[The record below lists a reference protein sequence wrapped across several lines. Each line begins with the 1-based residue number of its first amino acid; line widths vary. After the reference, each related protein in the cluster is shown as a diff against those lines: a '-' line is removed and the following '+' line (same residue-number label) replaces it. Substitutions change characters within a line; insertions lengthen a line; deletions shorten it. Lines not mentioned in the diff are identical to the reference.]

1 MRLAKQQ
8 TFEAAKAAFDSLE
21 THKLITTRA
30 NYNTWFAHHS
40 GLDLDLSGALQAL
53 EKKGRVTED
62 AMRDL
67 QRRYPVPEHVGE
79 AILTGGN
86 QLETILARLS
96 SETGAAQQETRAYR
110 AFLDGVGEALSDVG
124 PETLMRSL
132 LALQEQT
139 EIHGHRLAKLEA
151 ELAHS
156 DDEIN
161 ALRLAL
167 KEARRDAETDAL
179 TGVANRRLF
188 DVRLREL
195 IDEAGAGGEPLSLL
209 LLDIDHFKAF
219 NDTHGHKAGD
229 LVLRLV
235 AAKLR
240 DMVKGSDLVARY
252 GGEEFAILLPQT
264 TLDNAKKLA
273 EKLRVGIARNQIVL
287 KRTGRT
293 LGTVTLSIGVAQ
305 YGGEENADVFVEH
318 ADAHLYA
325 AKSAGR
331 NRVLG

>member
-1 MRLAKQQ
+1 MRHARQQ
-8 TFEAAKAAFDSLE
+8 TFDAARAAFDSLE
-21 THKLITTRA
+21 THNLAATPA
-30 NYNTWFAHHS
+30 NYNTWFTHHS
-40 GLDLDLSGALQAL
+40 GLDPELSAALQAL
-53 EKKGRVTED
+53 EDKGRLTED
-62 AMRDL
+62 ALRDL
-67 QRRYPVPEHVGE
+67 QRRYAVPEQTGE
-79 AILTGGN
+79 AILTSSN
-86 QLETILARLS
+86 QLEAILARLS
-96 SETGAAQQETRAYR
+96 KETDVAQRETRAYK
-110 AFLDGVGEALSDVG
+110 AFLGDLGEALNDIT
-124 PETLMRSL
+124 PETMLRRL
-132 LALQEQT
+132 LALQERT
-139 EIHGHRLAKLEA
+139 EQHGQRLTKLEA
-151 ELAHS
+151 ELANS

-161 ALRLAL
+161 SLRLAL
-167 KEARRDAETDAL
+167 KEARREAETDAL

-195 IDEAGAGGEPLSLL
+195 IDESQAGGGPLSLL

-264 TLDNAKKLA
+264 KLENAKKLA
-273 EKLRVGIARNQIVL
+273 ENLRVGIARNQIVL

-305 YGGEENADVFVEH
+305 HQADESTDTLVERADV
-318 ADAHLYA
+318 HLYA
-325 AKSAGR
+325 AKTAGR
-331 NRVLG
+331 NRVTG